1 MDKKEIIDK
10 VKDLAEDA
18 KDKVSKED
26 IEKVKDKAG
35 DILEKFTKKDKK
47 DD

>member
-10 VKDLAEDA
+10 VKDFAEEA

-35 DILEKFTKKDKK
+35 DILEKFKKDKK
-47 DD
+47 ED